1 MQLRLLHL
9 KNFRSYGTA
18 TFTFSPGVN
27 IITGSNG
34 CGKTTLL
41 EAIYLLVSGH
51 SFRTAVMGELI
62 KHGQPCFS
70 VEAHYFQHGVE
81 QSVSLTYGPDTLK
94 VTHNS
99 TVSGTLM
106 TLLGALSGVV
116 MVPDDAA
123 LVKGSPQVRRRYLD
137 LQIAQSDL
145 LYIHYARRYQRA
157 LRQRNALLKKRSIL
171 AIEGWE
177 QEMATAAAYMS
188 SQRAQVLEVLST
200 AATERYEQFSGEP
213 LLLSLKYTPAVG
225 AKYDSDSYL
234 AQFQRLRRREIEVGY
249 TLKGP
254 HKDDFVVA
262 IGEHPARQFGSEGQQ
277 RSCIAAMRFSEWE
290 RLHQA
295 LSVPPLMLVDDL
307 AISLD
312 SNRSQRI
319 CEQLEAL
326 PSQVFLTTTDA
337 NAFRSYGQEQKV
349 HQL

>member
-9 KNFRSYGTA
+9 KNFRSYETA
-18 TFTFSPGVN
+18 TFAFSPGVN
-27 IITGSNG
+27 VITGSNG
-34 CGKTTLL
+34 CGKTTLI

-70 VEAHYFQHGVE
+70 LEAHYLKHGVE
-81 QSVSLTYGPDTLK
+81 QCVSLTYGPDMLK

-99 TVSGTLM
+99 TTSGTLM
-106 TLLGALSGVV
+106 TLLGTLSGVV
-116 MVPDDAA
+116 MAPDDAA

-137 LQIAQSDL
+137 LQIAQSDP

-157 LRQRNALLKKRSIL
+157 LRQRNVLLKKRSTL

-188 SQRAQVLEVLST
+188 SQRAQVLELLSA
-200 AATERYEQFSGEP
+200 AATERYDQLSGEP
-213 LLLSLKYTPAVG
+213 LPLSLKYTPSVG
-225 AKYDSDSYL
+225 AQYDCDSYL
-234 AQFQRLRRREIEVGY
+234 AQFHRLRRREVEVGY

-262 IGEHPARQFGSEGQQ
+262 IGSYPARHFGSEGQQ

-290 RLHQA
+290 RLHHA
-295 LSVPPLMLVDDL
+295 LSVPPIMLVDDL

-312 SNRSQRI
+312 SSRSQRI

-337 NAFRSYGQEQKV
+337 DAHFSYNQEQKI
-349 HQL
+349 HRL